1 VLSTPKRETIEFQ
14 HSGYNIHRPDL
25 AIINADDF
33 SLAQEILSGN
43 RQWARIQGRD
53 AKPDRYLLLD
63 HIFCVCGCR
72 MTSKTLSPGTGKP
85 YYYYRCASRYYPVGK
100 DKCREI
106 SVRSATADTI
116 LWTWLEMLLGMGES
130 LLRTGLN
137 KLATEQDNETQ
148 GKRESINAANA
159 QIEAIGKK
167 ITNLMRAFDGDD
179 DEDVV
184 ASLRQSVNELKKA
197 KAELITYRDKL
208 AGEISVSTLSQSQIE
223 DIVTFSRQIKKKM
236 AHGTYEYKKELLRML
251 KVRVDLRRDKDGY
264 RLDMSCALPGGKHS
278 EKLPLG
284 KSHSSNR

>member
-1 VLSTPKRETIEFQ
+1 
-14 HSGYNIHRPDL
+14 
-25 AIINADDF
+25 
-33 SLAQEILSGN
+33 
-43 RQWARIQGRD
+43 
-53 AKPDRYLLLD
+53 
-63 HIFCVCGCR
+63 
-72 MTSKTLSPGTGKP
+72 
-85 YYYYRCASRYYPVGK
+85 
-100 DKCREI
+100 
-106 SVRSATADTI
+106 
-116 LWTWLEMLLGMGES
+116 MGES

-236 AHGTYEYKKELLRML
+236 THATYEYKKELLRML
-251 KVRVDLRRDKDGY
+251 KVRVT
-264 RLDMSCALPGGKHS
+264 
-278 EKLPLG
+278 
-284 KSHSSNR
+284 